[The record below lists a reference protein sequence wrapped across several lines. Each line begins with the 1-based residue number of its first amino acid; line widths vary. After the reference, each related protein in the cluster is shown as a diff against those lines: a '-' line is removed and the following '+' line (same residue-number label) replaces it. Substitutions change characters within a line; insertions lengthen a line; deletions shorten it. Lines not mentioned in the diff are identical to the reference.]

1 MLTLGEGI
9 RFGGAQRCPWFQ
21 VSLLTMLQIRSAPEE
36 LEEVWEERINR
47 PACLPGSESVS
58 AGLHDA
64 FLGDLGEPL
73 Q

>member
-1 MLTLGEGI
+1 MLKLGQGI
-9 RFGGAQRCPWFQ
+9 RFSGAQRCPWFQ
-21 VSLLTMLQIRSAPEE
+21 VSLLTVLQLRSAPEE

-47 PACLPGSESVS
+47 PACLPESASVS
-58 AGLHDA
+58 ADFRDA